1 MNIKSYFAE
10 KLSKLLFLE
19 VRKEN
24 VKKIFHVLLKEDIY
38 IPINSKYIV
47 DSVKLK
53 DNLDKIPV
61 TYFIEGMFY
70 VLGADEDF
78 KFNKYYKEIISKD
91 KNNNNFIK
99 SIIGKNVKNKNYE
112 EGYIILKGL
121 SQIEDTIGI
130 YDKLII
136 MAEELRKKN
145 NVFKE
150 EELNILQKAK
160 LKDNYALP
168 YLYEAIIKK
177 EEGNYKRA
185 LFCINDYVAKGG
197 EETLDVTDMKQWL
210 KSCVD
215 YDRGKE
221 LLESN
226 PIEALKYLIPL
237 IDILGNNASIYYY
250 IAVAYRMIANHEKA
264 IYYLNEALN
273 IDSSIV
279 EVVNEMGINYASLGN
294 YERAIAYLRKAFQA
308 TKSVEVC
315 TNLILCYLN
324 SGNLKDAKVHLEIA
338 KKLDPEDQVVVEL
351 EGIIN
356 NTSKSGDS

>member
-19 VRKEN
+19 VKKEN
-24 VKKIFHVLLKEDIY
+24 IKKIFNVSLKEDIY

-47 DSVKLK
+47 DSIKLQ

-70 VLGADEDF
+70 VLGADEQF
-78 KFNKYYKEIISKD
+78 RFNKYYKKIISKD
-91 KNNNNFIK
+91 KNNNKFIK
-99 SIIGKNVKNKNYE
+99 SIIGKNVKSKNYE
-112 EGYIILKGL
+112 ESYIILKGL
-121 SQIEDTIGI
+121 SQIEDTLEI

-136 MAEELRKKN
+136 MADEIRKKN
-145 NVFKE
+145 TIFKE

-177 EEGNYKRA
+177 EEGDYERA
-185 LFCINDYVAKGG
+185 LFCINNYIVKGG
-197 EETLDVTDMKQWL
+197 EETLEVTDMKQWL
-210 KSCVD
+210 KSCVN

-226 PIEALKYLIPL
+226 PLEALKYLIPL
-237 IDILGNNASIYYY
+237 IDVLGNNASVYYY
-250 IAVAYRMIANHEKA
+250 IAVGYRMINNHEKA

-273 IDSSIV
+273 IDSSLV

-294 YERAIAYLRKAFQA
+294 YEGAIAYLRKAFQA
-308 TKSVEVC
+308 TRSVEIC

-338 KKLDPEDQVVVEL
+338 KKLDPKDQVVVEL

-356 NTSKSGDS
+356 KTVDGN

>member
-19 VRKEN
+19 VKKEN
-24 VKKIFHVLLKEDIY
+24 IKKIFHVLLKEDIY
-38 IPINSKYIV
+38 IPIDSKHIV

-78 KFNKYYKEIISKD
+78 KFNKYYRDIISKD
-91 KNNNNFIK
+91 ENNNNFIK
-99 SIIGKNVKNKNYE
+99 SIIGKNIKNKNYE

-121 SQIEDTIGI
+121 SQVENTVEI

-136 MAEELRKKN
+136 MAEELRKEN
-145 NVFKE
+145 SIFKE

-177 EEGNYKRA
+177 EEGDYEGA
-185 LFCINDYVAKGG
+185 LFCINNYTKAGG
-197 EETLDVTDMKQWL
+197 EETPDVTDMKQWL
-210 KSCVD
+210 KYCVD

-226 PIEALKYLIPL
+226 PLEALKYLIPL
-237 IDILGNNASIYYY
+237 VDVLGDNASVYYY
-250 IAVAYRMIANHEKA
+250 IAVGYRMIANHEKA

-273 IDSSIV
+273 IDSSIL
-279 EVVNEMGINYASLGN
+279 EIVNEMGINYASLGN

-308 TKSVEVC
+308 TKSVEIC

-324 SGNLKDAKVHLEIA
+324 SGNLKDAKAHLEIA
-338 KKLDPEDQVVVEL
+338 KKLEPKDQVVVEL

-356 NTSKSGDS
+356 NTMDRS